1 MNEKVLKVNSF
12 IEAVNIL
19 GNLSYLDKVTIDLS
33 QLNEEEYSKAKDFI
47 DGFVFGRGICT
58 KTIDDRSILL
68 CSIDSNFKYD
78 FNREEANAFNF
89 TLISKEQVTEVAK
102 GFLEGK
108 KVIFD
113 VSKLETNIAKTSF
126 NFLSGVAYSLEGNLE
141 KVASDVFAI
150 TPAFKCLFLD
160 GFEDE
165 IINEE
170 LDKVRDYKADF
181 SEENIIALHNLYEKL
196 YNEKASMDDRFAV
209 KYGTFLIDVGQRA
222 KGMEVLKKYILQ
234 YEGGDDDLFKTVAK
248 VVIAF
253 SMKKEL
259 K

>member
-1 MNEKVLKVNSF
+1 M
-12 IEAVNIL
+12 
-19 GNLSYLDKVTIDLS
+19 
-33 QLNEEEYSKAKDFI
+33 
-47 DGFVFGRGICT
+47 
-58 KTIDDRSILL
+58 
-68 CSIDSNFKYD
+68 
-78 FNREEANAFNF
+78 
-89 TLISKEQVTEVAK
+89 TEVAK

-113 VSKLETNIAKTSF
+113 VSKLETDIAKTSF

-196 YNEKASMDDRFAV
+196 YNEKASVNDRFAV
-209 KYGTFLIDVGQRA
+209 KYGTFLIDVGQKE
-222 KGMEVLKKYILQ
+222 KGLEVLNKYILG
-234 YEGGDDDLFKTVAK
+234 YEGEDDDLFKTVAK